1 MFPQDWGLGGRSRSS
16 TLPARIL
23 SVFVDIHNHILP
35 GIDDGSPTMDFAL
48 EMARLAVADGT
59 DIMVATPHR
68 TWTTRLDAPADWVRE
83 QVALLAEQ
91 LTIANIPLTVLPGV
105 EIPIGPRVAIDL
117 VDRRLSTLGDAGA
130 SALIELPFDY
140 IPADSLAN
148 LELIVN
154 AGITVVLAH
163 PERYAVLQKDLTF
176 AEACADLGII
186 FQLTTG
192 SILGR
197 FGPKAQASA
206 EAFLKR
212 YEKFEIVISSD
223 THDLKNRPPN
233 LMSNARKAA
242 AKIVGKERA
251 DNMVNARPRA
261 LITRQA

>member
-1 MFPQDWGLGGRSRSS
+1 ME
-16 TLPARIL
+16 
-23 SVFVDIHNHILP
+23 
-35 GIDDGSPTMDFAL
+35 FAL

-68 TWTTRLDAPADWVRE
+68 TWTTRVDAPADWVRE
-83 QVALLAEQ
+83 QVAALNTELVA
-91 LTIANIPLTVLPGV
+91 AKIPLTVLPGV

-117 VDRRLSTLGDAGA
+117 VDRRLLTLGDAGTC
-130 SALIELPFDY
+130 ALIELPFDY

-154 AGITVVLAH
+154 TGINVVLAH
-163 PERYAVLQKDLTF
+163 PERNGVIQKDLTF
-176 AEACADLGII
+176 AEACADLGIL

-197 FGPKAQASA
+197 FGGKAQASA

-212 YEKFEIVISSD
+212 HAEFEIVISSD
-223 THDLKNRPPN
+223 THDLQHRPPN

-242 AKIVGKERA
+242 AKIVGKDRA
-251 DNMVNARPRA
+251 DNMANARPRA
-261 LITRQA
+261 LVAPRRT